1 MISLR
6 AFLLILLCSHCLFVS
21 TLRTSCGQVDEVVVP
36 QTPQAWRQAAQSDIE
51 ASYRILADNHPGMVD
66 PHNPSFPKLLDE
78 ARQNAMSLASRVDG
92 PAGYMHAIA
101 RFSATLQDGHAGPFA
116 RLPEEVD
123 PPSRWPG
130 FLTTWRGDG
139 LWVHHSEQSE
149 VPVGARILRCD
160 DQSVDTLMRERVFAF
175 QHGLDQPGRWWIHGR
190 NLLLDHGNP
199 LLEPLRRCEIQT
211 SDGKRRQVTL
221 QWRLLPDSAYDL
233 MRSVTNGDK
242 LPVGLQWREDRWP
255 WIAMP
260 TFQPNASEVQAYDD
274 LVQAIESQ
282 RERLLAAPAIVLDL
296 RHNQGGSTQWSV
308 RVASA
313 LWGADRVARRREALY
328 AKTQT
333 LWRASPENTIYV
345 ESLYDKLKEAGLSE
359 RLPEI
364 RRVGEGMRNAL
375 AKGEPFFNED
385 AQDDTESTPSVQDA
399 SQDLDSDPPPLTIP
413 VFVIVPPQCAS
424 AGLDAIDTFKL
435 FPNTRLVGAPSSA
448 DSTYMEVR
456 LQDLPSGLG
465 QVIVPN
471 KVYVNRPR
479 GNGVYY
485 NPDILHRD
493 LDWSTEAFL
502 KRVQAEVVDK
512 RAAIPATAP
521 MSESERT
528 KVMVLGTDHLAE
540 IEGGVPAD
548 ALNDLLGAIEAY
560 RPDVIAVESLPGSEI
575 ARLTRSATAD
585 PEGAEAA
592 ILSAFAQTTSEVG
605 LQAQAALGLS
615 FESARSKAAL
625 LLKKSPEGTE
635 ARRVLILHLLAAY
648 DLPSAVLQWSYLAED
663 ERRAMGSL
671 NDTMVQ
677 FLDAQIKSSNEIFSV
692 AVAGARQLGL
702 QRLASIDDHTD
713 DEEMVRAGTLDRLGE
728 ELAVNEQVVA
738 FMESE
743 FVKKTNEFK
752 DRTQKYRWLNSA
764 EYASRD
770 IAEQWHLFFRTR
782 LPSGL
787 DRTRVAMWEARN
799 LAIAARI
806 RAESASHPGGKVLVL
821 IGASHRLFIEAY
833 LATMMDVRIVPLT
846 QILGGTA
853 PPQSR

>member
-1 MISLR
+1 M
-6 AFLLILLCSHCLFVS
+6 
-21 TLRTSCGQVDEVVVP
+21 VV
-36 QTPQAWRQAAQSDIE
+36 
-51 ASYRILADNHPGMVD
+51 
-66 PHNPSFPKLLDE
+66 
-78 ARQNAMSLASRVDG
+78 AR
-92 PAGYMHAIA
+92 
-101 RFSATLQDGHAGPFA
+101 
-116 RLPEEVD
+116 
-123 PPSRWPG
+123 
-130 FLTTWRGDG
+130 
-139 LWVHHSEQSE
+139 
-149 VPVGARILRCD
+149 
-160 DQSVDTLMRERVFAF
+160 
-175 QHGLDQPGRWWIHGR
+175 GR
-190 NLLLDHGNP
+190 LLLDHGNP
-199 LLEPLRRCEIQT
+199 FLEPLRRCEIQT

-260 TFQPNASEVQAYDD
+260 TFQPNASEVQSYDD

-385 AQDDTESTPSVQDA
+385 AQDGTESTPSVQDA

>member
-36 QTPQAWRQAAQSDIE
+36 QTP
-51 ASYRILADNHPGMVD
+51 
-66 PHNPSFPKLLDE
+66 
-78 ARQNAMSLASRVDG
+78 
-92 PAGYMHAIA
+92 
-101 RFSATLQDGHAGPFA
+101 
-116 RLPEEVD
+116 
-123 PPSRWPG
+123 
-130 FLTTWRGDG
+130 
-139 LWVHHSEQSE
+139 
-149 VPVGARILRCD
+149 
-160 DQSVDTLMRERVFAF
+160 
-175 QHGLDQPGRWWIHGR
+175 
-190 NLLLDHGNP
+190 
-199 LLEPLRRCEIQT
+199 
-211 SDGKRRQVTL
+211 
-221 QWRLLPDSAYDL
+221 
-233 MRSVTNGDK
+233 
-242 LPVGLQWREDRWP
+242 
-255 WIAMP
+255 
-260 TFQPNASEVQAYDD
+260 
-274 LVQAIESQ
+274 
-282 RERLLAAPAIVLDL
+282 
-296 RHNQGGSTQWSV
+296 
-308 RVASA
+308 
-313 LWGADRVARRREALY
+313 
-328 AKTQT
+328 
-333 LWRASPENTIYV
+333 
-345 ESLYDKLKEAGLSE
+345 
-359 RLPEI
+359 
-364 RRVGEGMRNAL
+364 
-375 AKGEPFFNED
+375 
-385 AQDDTESTPSVQDA
+385 
-399 SQDLDSDPPPLTIP
+399 
-413 VFVIVPPQCAS
+413 
-424 AGLDAIDTFKL
+424 
-435 FPNTRLVGAPSSA
+435 
-448 DSTYMEVR
+448 
-456 LQDLPSGLG
+456 
-465 QVIVPN
+465 
-471 KVYVNRPR
+471 
-479 GNGVYY
+479 
-485 NPDILHRD
+485 
-493 LDWSTEAFL
+493 
-502 KRVQAEVVDK
+502 QAEVVDK

-846 QILGGTA
+846 QILGGAA

>member
-66 PHNPSFPKLLDE
+66 PQNPSFPKLLDA
-78 ARQNAMSLASRVDG
+78 ARQNAMSLAPRVDG

-296 RHNQGGSTQWSV
+296 RHNQGGSSQWSV

-385 AQDDTESTPSVQDA
+385 AQDGTESTPSVQDA
-399 SQDLDSDPPPLTIP
+399 SQDLDSDPPPLTTP

-435 FPNTRLVGAPSSA
+435 FPNTRLIGAPSSA

-456 LQDLPSGLG
+456 FADFPSGLG
-465 QVIVPN
+465 KVIVPN

-485 NPDILHRD
+485 TPDILHRD

-512 RAAIPATAP
+512 P
-521 MSESERT
+521 
-528 KVMVLGTDHLAE
+528 
-540 IEGGVPAD
+540 
-548 ALNDLLGAIEAY
+548 
-560 RPDVIAVESLPGSEI
+560 
-575 ARLTRSATAD
+575 
-585 PEGAEAA
+585 
-592 ILSAFAQTTSEVG
+592 
-605 LQAQAALGLS
+605 
-615 FESARSKAAL
+615 
-625 LLKKSPEGTE
+625 
-635 ARRVLILHLLAAY
+635 
-648 DLPSAVLQWSYLAED
+648 
-663 ERRAMGSL
+663 
-671 NDTMVQ
+671 
-677 FLDAQIKSSNEIFSV
+677 
-692 AVAGARQLGL
+692 
-702 QRLASIDDHTD
+702 
-713 DEEMVRAGTLDRLGE
+713 
-728 ELAVNEQVVA
+728 
-738 FMESE
+738 
-743 FVKKTNEFK
+743 
-752 DRTQKYRWLNSA
+752 
-764 EYASRD
+764 
-770 IAEQWHLFFRTR
+770 
-782 LPSGL
+782 
-787 DRTRVAMWEARN
+787 
-799 LAIAARI
+799 
-806 RAESASHPGGKVLVL
+806 
-821 IGASHRLFIEAY
+821 
-833 LATMMDVRIVPLT
+833 
-846 QILGGTA
+846 
-853 PPQSR
+853 